1 MSLTLIV
8 IINVA
13 LDAALLGGLAWA
25 LSRPARLTAHVSTVA
40 AATSRRRE
48 RRRSAHQ
55 DAADW
60 SVRRSRAT
68 A

>member
-8 IINVA
+8 VINVA

-25 LSRPARLTAHVSTVA
+25 LSRPARLTAHA
-40 AATSRRRE
+40 AAIAPASTRRRG
-48 RRRSAHQ
+48 RRSAAHGV
-55 DAADW
+55 ADW
-60 SVRRSRAT
+60 SVRTSRAT